1 MVDENPG
8 RSGGLAGTFLM
19 DPITTAVK
27 AILCRSVWV
36 SGRFYVSFL
45 SKQAPEGQLAFRNY
59 SGLNRHLAFKSV
71 QKTFKQSKDKA
82 MVP

>member
-8 RSGGLAGTFLM
+8 RSGGLAGNFLM

-27 AILCRSVWV
+27 AILYRSVWV

-45 SKQAPEGQLAFRNY
+45 SKQAPESQLAFRSY

-71 QKTFKQSKDKA
+71 QQCTDKVT
-82 MVP
+82 VP